1 MTRYEDI
8 DTDEANLL
16 LFFVYFELIRYES
29 ANRLAHKRA
38 TGFQPVQYVSS
49 YLPTSSIFNPQVLLT
64 VSRDNEEGLA
74 RDVSRAFAFV
84 SYCSEDQQRGNS
96 SEFLVCLGR
105 VNEDQEKQI
114 EIEFYRL
121 SQKRYSI
128 SRSHLQRERVN
139 GRCGVVGSVV
149 ALVSRRVSR
158 ALSTRA
164 YLERTTTSKHR
175 SVAGVEKRSIV
186 VSAFYRLPNTCIH
199 VFPLWNRN
207 LIVGHCSGLLIA
219 CSRSFPMR
227 WNFIVEIPFEFEPYS
242 FVTPLSIV
250 NSIQLSS
257 S

>member
-29 ANRLAHKRA
+29 ANRLAHIRA

-49 YLPTSSIFNPQVLLT
+49 YLPTSSIFNPQVRLT
-64 VSRDNEEGLA
+64 VSRDN
-74 RDVSRAFAFV
+74 VSRAFAFV

-105 VNEDQEKQI
+105 VNGDQEKQI

-139 GRCGVVGSVV
+139 GRCEVVGLVV